1 MKTQYITDENGRKVS
16 VIISLKDYKKM
27 IENIEELEDIK
38 SYDKAISSKEES
50 VVAEEAFKE
59 IEAKRD
65 DLEN

>member
-1 MKTQYITDENGRKVS
+1 
-16 VIISLKDYKKM
+16 M